1 MSINSTI
8 SVQIPACGEP
18 QKYTEHELQASPRT
32 YVRHQTVHL
41 VPTCHRCQW
50 AEELGVPRRLM
61 CETKPPEGHT
71 PTLGGMTL
79 APEKKCL
86 ISDGSSFYVS
96 TTNYKASNFR
106 RNNELGK
113 ICKEVVVT

>member
-32 YVRHQTVHL
+32 YVCHQTVHL
-41 VPTCHRCQW
+41 VLTYHRCQW
-50 AEELGVPRRLM
+50 AEELGVPQQLM
-61 CETKPPEGHT
+61 CETKPPGGHT

-79 APEKKCL
+79 APEMTCL
-86 ISDGSSFYVS
+86 ISDGSSFYNS
-96 TTNYKASNFR
+96 TI
-106 RNNELGK
+106 EL
-113 ICKEVVVT
+113 